1 MSIQIAVLRSGDQV
15 ITKVT
20 DMKSDDGNLIG
31 YTFFK
36 PCIIVLNEREVPILS
51 GEKVKTYDLKMHP
64 WIPLTEQENISI
76 PLDHVTT
83 FVEPVAKA
91 DKIYRENV
99 LGENGAWEKG
109 RPDGGLEPEDIE
121 ELEKEKKEVEELKS
135 SD

>member
-15 ITKVT
+15 ISKVT
-20 DMKSDDGNLIG
+20 DMKSDGNLIG

-36 PCIIVLNEREVPILS
+36 PCVIKLTEKEVPILS
-51 GEKVKTYDLKMHP
+51 GERVKTYDLKMHP
-64 WIPLTEQENISI
+64 WIPLTEQEDISI

-91 DKIYRENV
+91 EKIYRENV
-99 LGENGAWEKG
+99 LGEGWVKG
-109 RPDGGLEPEDIE
+109 RSDGGLREEDIE
-121 ELEKEKKEVEELKS
+121 ELEKEKKEVEELRS